1 MGNNNR
7 VDGNQYINGTLT
19 PRSIVL
25 PVGCV
30 DDEKIASDAKI
41 AATKVVQPIH
51 YHQGDDDG
59 VEVSVANKII
69 HVNLGAAGQVVGLSA
84 GLIVAPAGDKSCTI
98 DIKDSAG
105 VSFLSSTI
113 TLDSGSS
120 AYSVY
125 DAVVDAAKQA
135 LSADDV
141 VELVIT
147 IAGSTGSYPK
157 GVFVK
162 YKAWEE
168 YL

>member
-7 VDGNQYINGTLT
+7 VDGNLYVNGTLT
-19 PRSIVL
+19 PRNIEL
-25 PVGCV
+25 PAGCV
-30 DDEKIASDAKI
+30 DDGDVASDAKI
-41 AATKVVQPIH
+41 AATKIVQPIH

-59 VEVSVANKII
+59 VEAAVLNKVI
-69 HVNLGAAGQVVGLSA
+69 HVNLGAVGRVVGLSA

-98 DIKDSAG
+98 DIKDKTG
-105 VSFLSSTI
+105 TSFLSSTI

-125 DAVVDAAKQA
+125 DATVDAAKQA
-135 LSADDV
+135 LAADDV